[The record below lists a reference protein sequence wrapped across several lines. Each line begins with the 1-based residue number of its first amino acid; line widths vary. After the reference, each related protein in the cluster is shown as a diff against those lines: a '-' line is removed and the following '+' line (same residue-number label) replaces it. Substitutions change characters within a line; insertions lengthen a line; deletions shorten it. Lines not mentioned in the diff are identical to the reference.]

1 MDIQK
6 LEGEN
11 FLKLGK
17 FEVELDKRG
26 LLLVQGVNLA
36 EPSAKS
42 NGSGKSSLLDAISWC
57 LFGVTARGV
66 TGDSVVN
73 NKIKK
78 DCFVA
83 VVLVDGDYE
92 YRVVRYRK
100 HSTLKNAL
108 MVTQRNLKTGIGTDI
123 SKGTDKE
130 TQAVVESIVG
140 CSADV
145 FNASVYA
152 GQEKMPDLPGMTDKQ
167 LKVLIEEAAG
177 VEVLTEAYRIARQ
190 KALVAQTERDRLA
203 SGVVNGRDNLTSA
216 RNNLA
221 SAQTEEAAF
230 EAGRKDRAKDHLRGV
245 IPLTNQIAEKRAF
258 LEKLDVT
265 GTQARV
271 EELGRELAAHNEQ
284 ATKLSALENELRSME
299 RTQTVAQSAV
309 QHGKDDLT
317 RRQQAIDNIAARVG
331 TPCGECGKAYCE
343 HDLASAKQ
351 AQEEGLRAAKE
362 ALLPKAR
369 ELKEMGPKIEAK
381 KGEIA
386 KFKATMTD
394 VSAAVAGQKSLNA
407 ILAQEASA
415 EREIATLNGQIE
427 TIKAQ
432 AQAKLK
438 EPNPWGKVREE
449 REAAVKHIEVTLA
462 ELERNLEVADKQLQ
476 IANDAVKVFGPA
488 GVRAHILDTVTPFLN
503 ARTSEYL
510 GMLSDGN
517 IQAVWSTL
525 TRNAKGET
533 KEKFNIEVTYEDGAE
548 GFGGLSG
555 GEKRKVRL
563 ATATALQDLVATRAT
578 KPINIFLADEIDHAL
593 DDAGLERLMD
603 MLNKKA
609 RERGTVVVVSH
620 NNLADWIDTVI
631 TVTREGKTSRVEGA
645 THHVS

>member
-1 MDIQK
+1 MDILK

-26 LLLVQGVNLA
+26 LLLVQGINLA

-57 LFGVTARGV
+57 LFGITARGV

-78 DCFVA
+78 DCFVT
-83 VVLVDGDYE
+83 VVLEDGDTQ
-92 YRVVRYRK
+92 YRITRHRK
-100 HSTLKNAL
+100 HSTEKNAL
-108 MVTQRNLKTGIGTDI
+108 RVWQHELATGTDVEL

-130 TQAVVESIVG
+130 TQAVVEAIVG

-190 KALVAQTERDRLA
+190 KALTAQTSRDNLA
-203 SGVVNGRDNLTSA
+203 SGVVSARDNLA
-216 RNNLA
+216 NAKA
-221 SAQTEEAAF
+221 SLGQAQAEESAF
-230 EAGRKDRAKDHLRGV
+230 ESGRKDRARDHLRGV
-245 IPLTNQIAEKRAF
+245 LPLQQSIKEREEARA
-258 LEKLDVT
+258 KLDVV
-265 GTQARV
+265 GTQARID
-271 EELGRELAAHNEQ
+271 EINRDLTAHNERHE
-284 ATKLSALENELRSME
+284 KLRAME
-299 RTQTVAQSAV
+299 RTLNDMVRDQTLAQSAV
-309 QHGKDDLT
+309 EHGKQDLM
-317 RRQQAIDNIAARVG
+317 RRQQAIENIDKRVG
-331 TPCGECGKAYCE
+331 TPCGECGKSYCE
-343 HDLASAKQ
+343 HDLAAAKA
-351 AQEEGLRAAKE
+351 AQEDGLRKAKE
-362 ALLPKAR
+362 ELLPKAR
-369 ELKEMGPKIEAK
+369 ALKEMGPRIDAKKADIEA
-381 KGEIA
+381 
-386 KFKATMTD
+386 FKASMPD
-394 VSAAVAGQKSLNA
+394 VSAISAEQQ
-407 ILAQEASA
+407 ILSRVLTAAQTA
-415 EREIATLNGQIE
+415 EREIASLKGQVE

-432 AQAKLK
+432 AQAKLT
-438 EPNPWGKVREE
+438 EPNPWTKVREE
-449 REAAVKHIEVTLA
+449 RAAGVKHIESTLA
-462 ELERNLEVADKQLQ
+462 TLEAQLEAADKALA

-503 ARTSEYL
+503 ARTAEYL
-510 GMLSDGN
+510 GVLSDGN

-525 TRNAKGET
+525 TRTAKGET
-533 KEKFNIEVTYEDGAE
+533 KEKFNIEVTYEDGSD
-548 GFGGLSG
+548 GFAGLSG

-563 ATATALQDLVATRAT
+563 ATASALQDLVATRAT
-578 KPINIFLADEIDHAL
+578 KPINIFMADEIDHAL

-609 RERGTVVVVSH
+609 RERGTVIVVSH
-620 NNLADWIDTVI
+620 NNLADWIDNII

-645 THHVS
+645 THHAL